1 MADDNNGTF
10 QDTSQQTSSAGLTLI
25 GVDPPSSRQARYQTP
40 EATTITPDSL
50 MGATSTMPSLN
61 TASTA
66 TENSG
71 GQELQGAQLRLQ
83 DTLKGNT
90 AVAQSIAGGQS
101 AALDEMKASVSN
113 SQYANKTWQEGIGQ
127 VGNYLQQQASAQQ
140 GQQLIQATQEIED
153 FRTRQAESGLLE
165 NGTGVARQELTQIL
179 SKYPNLAAKDV
190 ESLLKTGYE
199 PIQAFANKTQEQLLS
214 NMKEQRTKTMDIV
227 SHQFGISLQTNLSA
241 LANPQTPNVQE
252 VLGNLQ
258 QQITGFTQDPT
269 LDPLTKL
276 TSLSSAYT
284 SIETALGT
292 HDTKGQEALTHI
304 NDGMQFLQGNIDINA
319 MIRAGVDKQGNP
331 YTTEQGQAQLEAL
344 KLATHQSTTVG
355 GIAYDYAENKRLEHE
370 RNVQTFSSLA
380 EQRQITYL
388 DSVHLNN
395 ASMGAAVFEAVTNE
409 ARYQYYKTN
418 PVLSKSA
425 FGKSII
431 GLADTFKKAQVERAT
446 LNQDAV
452 KATQGL
458 TAFNAQTTESLIQ
471 MSRGYSNTQMT
482 NVSEGDATIL
492 GLLKQSQKQPLSQDE
507 ISTIASLRQQHADT
521 YQALLQTYD
530 DRRNAL
536 DAQLAPFGLNGDMAT
551 VSNAQQKNKGAIQSA
566 YKALSDSQG
575 LANDGSQ
582 ATSYYNQGGKSG
594 NKAPFDQPLNGAKG
608 QMANPASFATST
620 YHGSQVI
627 LPFSRN
633 AQASILDNYN
643 QDRGDH
649 THAGI
654 DLPVPI
660 GTNVISPVNG
670 RVDYIGNDPSGYGK
684 FVDVVGDDGMRY
696 RYAHLSSSS
705 THVGQ
710 TIGVGQ
716 TVALSGNSGDS
727 EGPHVHFEIR
737 KANAPMYGFDGT
749 VDPLAY
755 LQQQAKRGS
764 NVFQPRGNYPQT
776 YSASSGAN
784 SQSVTHF
791 PSNAMPVPGGYFLN
805 GSFFPSTD
813 NVNPQPQQQSFNS
826 TTPLR
831 NGVMPESPK
840 DYPPNDPHA
849 NYGYTALA
857 TNPRFAS
864 AVAKVSTEVGIP
876 AVWLA
881 DMMSTESGT
890 DASRPNKQGC
900 VGLIQ
905 FCPGSTMGWTATQIA
920 NMSPEQQVLGPVR
933 AYLKD
938 IKNSIGAFRR
948 PAELH
953 LGIFGGAGNV
963 FKLRQQGSGF
973 NVSDSNIDRVS
984 YVTQMLG
991 ASKGRKYRP

>member
-10 QDTSQQTSSAGLTLI
+10 QDTAQQTSSAGLTLI

-66 TENSG
+66 TENAG

-101 AALDEMKASVSN
+101 AAIDEMKASVAN

-127 VGNYLQQQASAQQ
+127 VGNYLQAQASAKQ
-140 GQQLIQATQEIED
+140 GQQLIQATQDIED
-153 FRTRQAESGLLE
+153 FRTRQAESGLLQ

-199 PIQAFANKTQEQLLS
+199 PIQAFANKTQEGLLS
-214 NMKEQRTKTMDIV
+214 NMNEQRTKTMDIV
-227 SHQFGISLQTNLSA
+227 SAQFSIKLQTNLSA
-241 LANPQTPNVQE
+241 LSNPQTPNVQE
-252 VLGNLQ
+252 VLGGIQ
-258 QQITGFTQDPT
+258 EQIVGLTQDPS

-276 TSLSSAYT
+276 TALSSAYH
-284 SIETALGT
+284 SIGTALDT
-292 HDTKGQEALTHI
+292 HDTKGQEALNSI
-304 NDGMQFLQGNIDINA
+304 NNGMQYLQGNLDINSK
-319 MIRAGVDKQGNP
+319 IRSGELTP
-331 YTTEQGQAQLEAL
+331 EQGQAKLEAL
-344 KLATHQSTTVG
+344 KLETHQSTTVG
-355 GIAYDYAENKRLEHE
+355 GIAYDYAESKRLEHE
-370 RNVQTFSSLA
+370 RNVQTFSTLA
-380 EQRQITYL
+380 ENRQIKYL
-388 DSVHLNN
+388 DSVHLSN
-395 ASMGAAVFEAVTNE
+395 ASMGAAVFEAVTNK
-409 ARYQYYKTN
+409 ARYEYYKN
-418 PVLSKSA
+418 DPVVSKSA
-425 FGKSII
+425 FGKNIVGI
-431 GLADTFKKAQVERAT
+431 ADTFNKAQTERAT

-471 MSRGYSNTQMT
+471 MSRGYSDTQMS
-482 NVSEGDATIL
+482 NMSEGDATIL
-492 GLLKQSQKQPLSQDE
+492 GLLKQSRKQPLTQDE

-530 DRRNAL
+530 NRRTAL
-536 DAQLAPFGLNGDMAT
+536 DAQLAPYGLNGDMAT
-551 VSNAQQKNKGAIQSA
+551 ISNAQQRNKGAIQSA
-566 YKALSDSQG
+566 YKALSDSAG

-660 GTNVISPVNG
+660 GTNVVSPVNG
-670 RVDYIGNDPSGYGK
+670 RVDYIGNDPTGYGK

-696 RYAHLSSSS
+696 RYGHLSSSS

-710 TIGVGQ
+710 TVGVGQ

-737 KANAPMYGFDGT
+737 KANSPMYGFDGT
-749 VDPLAY
+749 VDPLMY

-840 DYPPNDPHA
+840 DYPPNDPRA

-857 TNPRFAS
+857 TNPSFAS

-881 DMMSTESGT
+881 DMMGTESGHN
-890 DASRPNKQGC
+890 ASVINSSGC

-905 FCPGSTMGWTATQIA
+905 FCPGSTMGWTANQIA

-938 IKNSIGAFRR
+938 IKNTIGAFRR

-973 NVSDSNIDRVS
+973 NVRDTNIDRVS